1 MHNEY
6 ICSICIENID
16 LNKQNIKYI
25 KFVCSHIY
33 HTECVNPWVIK
44 KNSCPNC
51 RTIIKK
57 DIKNEDIENTNK
69 SIYRYNNKS
78 IYRYN
83 NKSIYRYKK

>member
-16 LNKQNIKYI
+16 LNKQNEYI
-25 KFVCSHIY
+25 KLICSHIY
-33 HTECVNPWVIK
+33 HTKCVNPWIIK
-44 KNSCPNC
+44 NNSCPNC

-57 DIKNEDIENTNK
+57 DIENSNK

-83 NKSIYRYKK
+83 NKSIYRYTK